1 MTMEDNTNRDLQFLM
16 TPAVIEAR
24 KYALQKLPMEELAE
38 MFRIQEGTDSSD
50 SQSVVGRV
58 SRTEKKKLIDRIVEN
73 MVQNHHPVTE
83 ERYQFVLWL
92 YRSIGFELSI
102 LRWVYFSLTSSG
114 SSSER

>member
-1 MTMEDNTNRDLQFLM
+1 MEDNTNRDLQFLM

-83 ERYQFVLWL
+83 ERYQFVLWQDSAWKPL
-92 YRSIGFELSI
+92 WLPP
-102 LRWVYFSLTSSG
+102 T
-114 SSSER
+114 